1 MKEKIIDFSNGIFT
15 YEQVRLRTEP
25 EALYLRSEEGRTV
38 KGSFIINS
46 LDERRVKGV
55 LYTELPGLRFQ
66 KTAFFGRASRIEYE
80 YHPDDLMPGENCE
93 AEILLVS
100 NAGEY
105 HIPVKAEY
113 AIPEVREEEEIPLPK
128 EEPSGQAV
136 DQPCRMGG
144 GRREEWK
151 TKRELEKQTA
161 ELFQL
166 LEQERRG
173 AISEKRATE
182 QYRALTGRLAALS
195 PDLSFGPV
203 LDAWVMLREDRREEA
218 GWLLRKYEKTRFFQL
233 RDSTVRAFFLYVKDL
248 WKQNGEEEFPSL
260 PQVQKLYQKQP
271 DNWHLVLLLMKMDHR
286 LMENTRM
293 SYKLLE
299 RQFRAGARNRL
310 IYQAG
315 FELLKKDPAL
325 FSTLDPFALQIF
337 AWASAH
343 GFLTPEMALMA
354 AGQAGSVRRWSLL
367 SMKLLKACYQT
378 VPCRETV
385 GAVCAAYIRG
395 QRTDQEAFVWYQK
408 GVELD
413 ARITN
418 LYEYFMYAL
427 PDDYNRLLPR
437 QVILYFDYHNTLTGK
452 QKTAFYCNLVRYGGL
467 EDPETEKLGRKL
479 QEYLLEQ
486 LKGRRINEQLAW
498 LYGRCLLTDTLDQES
513 LYALADLLLI
523 RKLTCTDRRIR
534 QVEVSYSQLKQV
546 TTVPVSGGSAL
557 IPVYTPNARIVLLDE
572 QGRRY
577 EKTVSYDLKR
587 LLIEPKFLQVC
598 IQKLTGHTGLNLYRL
613 DGNGSHRLSGENVE
627 TALALLSS
635 GELSMDYERQ
645 LKLEYLQY
653 ERKHRRLET
662 LSEAFFIKDA
672 EKLSG
677 EEQGAYIEI
686 LILLSRDREAWDL
699 LRRVQCH
706 TVEPRILMKLILRL
720 KEEET
725 ADRVELL
732 PWIRELFRKGICTE
746 WTVSVLAEFCEG
758 SIDDL
763 LAVWKAAEQFELV
776 FPHLEEQLL
785 GQALFTES
793 RIEEVFPVF
802 QSMDDRGGDPVLISA
817 FLNYVSWLDFVKEE
831 PVPEGLFDSLE
842 THLIWEDHL
851 ARVADLSYLKQLS
864 ALLLLTDSQK
874 RLVKRLLGQPWLE
887 RRRFSFL
894 SSLASYAEDPLSMK
908 DYMTVEYRCNP
919 EHRVVLH
926 YVLEYHGKKNFD
938 YMTEQ
943 LYPVCGGVF
952 TRAFILFYGE
962 RLTWFFTEEKPDG
975 TEVSTAC
982 RTFENREEHPE
993 GVGRYERLCRMQKSL
1008 DYRQE
1013 RPLKRMMREYDAL
1026 SEMVAEQF
1034 RKR

>member
-15 YEQVRLRTEP
+15 YERVKLKTEP
-25 EALYLRSEEGRTV
+25 ETLYLRSEEGRTV
-38 KGSFIINS
+38 KGSFIISS

-55 LYTELPGLRFQ
+55 LYTELPGLTFQ
-66 KTAFFGRASRIEYE
+66 KTAFFGRAARMEYE
-80 YHPDDLMPGENCE
+80 YSPEGLMPGETCE
-93 AEILLVS
+93 AEILLIS

-105 HIPVKAEY
+105 RLPVRAEY
-113 AIPEVREEEEIPLPK
+113 AVPEIPEEEEIPLPK
-128 EEPSGQAV
+128 EEPSSQV
-136 DQPCRMGG
+136 PEQPVKKGS
-144 GRREEWK
+144 GRREAWK
-151 TKRELEKQTA
+151 LKRELEKQVTD
-161 ELFQL
+161 LFLL
-166 LEQERRG
+166 LERERRG
-173 AISEKRATE
+173 AVSEKRATE
-182 QYRALTGRLAALS
+182 QYRTITGRLAALS
-195 PDLSFGPV
+195 PELSFGPV
-203 LDAWVMLREDRREEA
+203 LDAWVMLREGRREEA
-218 GWLLRKYEKTRFFQL
+218 GWLLRKYEKTRLFQL
-233 RDSTVRAFFLYVKDL
+233 RDASVRAFFLYVKDL
-248 WKQNGEEEFPSL
+248 WKRNGEGEFPSL
-260 PQVQKLYQKQP
+260 PQVQKLYQKHP
-271 DNWHLVLLLMKMDHR
+271 ENWHLVLLLMEMDPQ
-286 LMENTRM
+286 LSENTRM

-299 RQFRAGARNRL
+299 RQFRCGARNRL
-310 IYQAG
+310 IYQAAW
-315 FELLKKDPAL
+315 EILKKDPAL
-325 FSTLDPFALQIF
+325 FGTLDSFTLQIF
-337 AWASAH
+337 AWASSH
-343 GFLTPEMALMA
+343 GFLTAETALMA
-354 AGQAGSVRRWSLL
+354 AGQAGGIKRWSLL
-367 SMKLLKACYQT
+367 SVKLLKACYQT
-378 VPCRETV
+378 MPGKETV

-395 QRTDQEAFVWYQK
+395 QRTDQDAFVWYQK

-427 PDDYNRLLPR
+427 PDDYHRLLPR

-452 QKTAFYCNLVRYGGL
+452 QKAAFYCNLVRYGNL
-467 EDPETEKLGRKL
+467 NEPEMENLSRKL

-498 LYGRCLLTDTLDQES
+498 LYGRCLLTDILDQEG
-513 LYALADLLLI
+513 LRALADLLLI
-523 RKLTCTDRRIR
+523 RKLTCADRRIR
-534 QVEVSYSQLKQV
+534 QVEVSYSQLKLV
-546 TTVPVSGGSAL
+546 TTVPLSGGSAL

-587 LLIEPKFLQVC
+587 LLIEPKFLQTC
-598 IQKLTGHTGLNLYRL
+598 MQKLTDHTGLNLYRL

-627 TALALLSS
+627 TVLRLLKSD
-635 GELSMDYERQ
+635 ELSEDYERQ
-645 LKLEYLQY
+645 LKIEYLQY

-662 LSEAFFIKDA
+662 LSEAFLISDA
-672 EKLSG
+672 ERLSR
-677 EEQGAYIEI
+677 EDQGKYIEI
-686 LILLSRDREAWDL
+686 LILMSREKEAWEL
-699 LRRVQCH
+699 LCRTKCH
-706 TVEPRILMKLILRL
+706 TVDPRILIRLLLRK
-720 KEEET
+720 KEEDT
-725 ADRVELL
+725 DRMELL

-746 WTVSVLAEFCEG
+746 WTVSILAELCEG
-758 SIDDL
+758 SLADL

-776 FPHLEEQLL
+776 FPNLEEQLL

-793 RIEEVFPVF
+793 HIEEVFPVF
-802 QSMDDRGGDPVLISA
+802 QSMDNRGGDPVLLSA
-817 FLNYVSWLDFVKEE
+817 WLNYVAWLDFVKEE

-864 ALLLLTDSQK
+864 ALLLLTDTQK

-894 SSLASYAEDPLSMK
+894 SSLAAYAEDPLSMK

-975 TEVSTAC
+975 TEVSTSC
-982 RTFENREEHPE
+982 RTFENREETPA
-993 GVGRYERLCRMQKSL
+993 GTGRYERLCRMQKSL
-1008 DYRQE
+1008 DYRQD
-1013 RPLKRMMREYDAL
+1013 RPLHRMMREYDAL
-1026 SEMVAEQF
+1026 SQITAEQF
-1034 RKR
+1034 RRK

>member
-1 MKEKIIDFSNGIFT
+1 
-15 YEQVRLRTEP
+15 
-25 EALYLRSEEGRTV
+25 
-38 KGSFIINS
+38 
-46 LDERRVKGV
+46 
-55 LYTELPGLRFQ
+55 
-66 KTAFFGRASRIEYE
+66 
-80 YHPDDLMPGENCE
+80 
-93 AEILLVS
+93 
-100 NAGEY
+100 
-105 HIPVKAEY
+105 
-113 AIPEVREEEEIPLPK
+113 
-128 EEPSGQAV
+128 
-136 DQPCRMGG
+136 
-144 GRREEWK
+144 
-151 TKRELEKQTA
+151 
-161 ELFQL
+161 
-166 LEQERRG
+166 
-173 AISEKRATE
+173 
-182 QYRALTGRLAALS
+182 
-195 PDLSFGPV
+195 
-203 LDAWVMLREDRREEA
+203 
-218 GWLLRKYEKTRFFQL
+218 
-233 RDSTVRAFFLYVKDL
+233 
-248 WKQNGEEEFPSL
+248 
-260 PQVQKLYQKQP
+260 
-271 DNWHLVLLLMKMDHR
+271 
-286 LMENTRM
+286 
-293 SYKLLE
+293 
-299 RQFRAGARNRL
+299 
-310 IYQAG
+310 
-315 FELLKKDPAL
+315 
-325 FSTLDPFALQIF
+325 
-337 AWASAH
+337 
-343 GFLTPEMALMA
+343 
-354 AGQAGSVRRWSLL
+354 
-367 SMKLLKACYQT
+367 
-378 VPCRETV
+378 
-385 GAVCAAYIRG
+385 
-395 QRTDQEAFVWYQK
+395 
-408 GVELD
+408 
-413 ARITN
+413 
-418 LYEYFMYAL
+418 
-427 PDDYNRLLPR
+427 
-437 QVILYFDYHNTLTGK
+437 
-452 QKTAFYCNLVRYGGL
+452 
-467 EDPETEKLGRKL
+467 
-479 QEYLLEQ
+479 
-486 LKGRRINEQLAW
+486 
-498 LYGRCLLTDTLDQES
+498 
-513 LYALADLLLI
+513 
-523 RKLTCTDRRIR
+523 
-534 QVEVSYSQLKQV
+534 
-546 TTVPVSGGSAL
+546 
-557 IPVYTPNARIVLLDE
+557 
-572 QGRRY
+572 
-577 EKTVSYDLKR
+577 
-587 LLIEPKFLQVC
+587 
-598 IQKLTGHTGLNLYRL
+598 
-613 DGNGSHRLSGENVE
+613 
-627 TALALLSS
+627 
-635 GELSMDYERQ
+635 MDYERQ